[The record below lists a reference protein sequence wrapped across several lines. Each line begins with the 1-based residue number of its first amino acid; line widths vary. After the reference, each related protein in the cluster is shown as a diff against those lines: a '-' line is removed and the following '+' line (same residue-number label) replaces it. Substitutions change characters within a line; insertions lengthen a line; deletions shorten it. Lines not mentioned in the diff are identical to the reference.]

1 MCLILLILKKQI
13 LIFVHFPRK
22 LQKRKEKQIISPK
35 TIRTKH
41 ALGYYLHM
49 ENGFL
54 HQISTT
60 LCQKSDTNQEA
71 NIGVISSIL
80 RVEKLSQKTK
90 RKWKQ
95 MEITV
100 VTKPGNANCS
110 SNNLFG
116 GTRVPCIFGTLQVE
130 LLPRLPL
137 APL

>member
-1 MCLILLILKKQI
+1 MCLILLNLKKQI
-13 LIFVHFPRK
+13 LIFVHFPIK
-22 LQKRKEKQIISPK
+22 LQKKKRKTIISPK
-35 TIRTKH
+35 TIPSKH
-41 ALGYYLHM
+41 ALGYYLNM
-49 ENGFL
+49 ESGFL

-60 LCQKSDTNQEA
+60 LCQKSGTNQEA
-71 NIGVISSIL
+71 NIGIISSIL

-100 VTKPGNANCS
+100 VTKPGNVNCS
-110 SNNLFG
+110 SNDLFG